1 MSNRLNFAALNLCC
15 KDLRQAAKQWEQ
27 NEHQSSFKRQ
37 LIHIVTCLCSVRL
50 RWIWTV
56 EVISVKTLHGL
67 LVDNSVSYM
76 ATLWKGGCSSM
87 FGASSVWEEALTSSF
102 MSSHSSGCAVGPTE
116 SEIKHVGSGFRPL
129 WACSFVRTVSGGTFH
144 LAVAQVFSRLF
155 SFYCDEIG
163 CVIIPTPFTATLMRH
178 GCLPTV
184 QWCVGEIS
192 A

>member
-1 MSNRLNFAALNLCC
+1 
-15 KDLRQAAKQWEQ
+15 
-27 NEHQSSFKRQ
+27 
-37 LIHIVTCLCSVRL
+37 
-50 RWIWTV
+50 
-56 EVISVKTLHGL
+56 
-67 LVDNSVSYM
+67 
-76 ATLWKGGCSSM
+76 M

-116 SEIKHVGSGFRPL
+116 REREK
-129 WACSFVRTVSGGTFH
+129 ACGLRVSAFVRTVSGGTFH